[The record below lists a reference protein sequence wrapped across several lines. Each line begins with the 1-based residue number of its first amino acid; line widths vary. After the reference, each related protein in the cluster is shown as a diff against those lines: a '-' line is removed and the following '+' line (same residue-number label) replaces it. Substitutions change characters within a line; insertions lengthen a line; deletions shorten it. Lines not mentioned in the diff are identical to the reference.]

1 MSNKR
6 TIYNSIYYFHIL
18 KAGGTSINFAFIR
31 FFFNKKYK
39 EAYAKI
45 SSSVLNRIVSPKKKV
60 VIGWNRFSINHFNF
74 SYAWSHQP
82 YKNLNLKSS
91 TFKFVIFRDPSERI
105 ISYYKE
111 FLQNKK
117 HPAFKKFKNK
127 NIKGIIEFINLLP
140 KSIICNQLYIFSK
153 KFNLDEAKKNLN
165 NLNLILF
172 QKDLKKNKYSDFKKF
187 LNISKLKFKHE
198 RKSKISLN
206 LNKKE
211 KEQIR
216 KKVKLDKKFYDYALS
231 LSRKHKDILRTK
243 IKIIF

>member
-82 YKNLNLKSS
+82 Y
-91 TFKFVIFRDPSERI
+91 
-105 ISYYKE
+105 
-111 FLQNKK
+111 
-117 HPAFKKFKNK
+117 H
-127 NIKGIIEFINLLP
+127 
-140 KSIICNQLYIFSK
+140 
-153 KFNLDEAKKNLN
+153 
-165 NLNLILF
+165 
-172 QKDLKKNKYSDFKKF
+172 
-187 LNISKLKFKHE
+187 
-198 RKSKISLN
+198 
-206 LNKKE
+206 
-211 KEQIR
+211 
-216 KKVKLDKKFYDYALS
+216 
-231 LSRKHKDILRTK
+231 
-243 IKIIF
+243 